1 MDFAARR
8 AKAREEMQPLLDG
21 AGKLKA
27 EVVDLKER
35 LKRFKKDKAAD
46 EVLNGLDAQTREK
59 DKAARDLESQAA
71 AIDAAV
77 FDLKAVNPNAVTM
90 VDQRRPDEI
99 IVNIE
104 EQGRIVAQALGR
116 LRALMTAELPL
127 EQE

>member
-46 EVLNGLDAQTREK
+46 EVLNGLDAQIREK
-59 DKAARDLESQAA
+59 DKAARDLESQAS

-90 VDQRRPDEI
+90 VDQRTPDEI